1 MIDRKE
7 LAEEVML
14 REHIRQAI
22 QVIKGRRIQQQLAES
37 HAEKELRNLIRSLL
51 PEAKKIA
58 TYDNTGKNELNI
70 FLLNTSFL
78 STLET
83 TYRKLTSTYE
93 QRSSYID
100 HIVNAVTDLLGR
112 IDSIEQSDDAPVQDE
127 KIKISVGDDDPAN
140 DPDFMGDALAASDD
154 EPEKLAQ
161 EPGEIEFEKFAI
173 KGKDMTGAR
182 NAYADFKNTK
192 DIIRQAYDTLDE
204 PEDQDAFRDE
214 LPTQIILY
222 AKAWE
227 NSLRAEVE
235 VPEEIEDAAGGDLAP
250 SAPAPEVEEEDEVAA
265 IELQELIRHLDVDD
279 IIKNLL

>member
-7 LAEEVML
+7 LAEEMML

-22 QVIKGRRIQQQLAES
+22 QVIKGRRTQQQLTES
-37 HAEKELRNLIRSLL
+37 SAEKELRSLIRSLL

-112 IDSIEQSDDAPVQDE
+112 IDSIEQTDGEANAEE
-127 KIKISVGDDDPAN
+127 KIKISVGDDDPAD

-204 PEDQDAFRDE
+204 PEDQGAFRDE

-235 VPEEIEDAAGGDLAP
+235 VPEEIEDAARGDLAP
-250 SAPAPEVEEEDEVAA
+250 NAPAPEVEEEDEVAA